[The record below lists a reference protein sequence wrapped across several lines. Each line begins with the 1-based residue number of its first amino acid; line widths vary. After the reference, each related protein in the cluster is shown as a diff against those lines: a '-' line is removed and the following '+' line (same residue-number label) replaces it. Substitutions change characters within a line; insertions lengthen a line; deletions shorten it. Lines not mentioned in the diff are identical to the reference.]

1 MKNSLWAKRIRGAGK
16 AVGRQVAMMLV
27 AIVIVMIFLAVSG
40 YDPAAVLQGLG
51 RAFTRDLA
59 GTIRWATPLIL
70 AGVAVCIPFK
80 AEVFNLGVD
89 GRSTWGRSPP
99 PGSRWPCRRRPAGWG
114 FCPSFSPGRRRAR
127 SSRSSRRS

>member
-1 MKNSLWAKRIRGAGK
+1 MSHRDRHDLPRRLRLRPRRRA
-16 AVGRQVAMMLV
+16 
-27 AIVIVMIFLAVSG
+27 
-40 YDPAAVLQGLG
+40 QGLG

-59 GTIRWATPLIL
+59 CTIGWATPLIL

-89 GRSTWGRSPP
+89 GQIYLGAIASTWIALALPETTGRL
-99 PGSRWPCRRRPAGWG
+99 GLL
-114 FCPSFSPGRRRAR
+114 PSFSPGRRRVR